1 MASTYEK
8 IATTTL
14 SSATASVT
22 FSSIPSTYTDLVL
35 VAYAAN
41 TGSDAANTGYMQ
53 YNSDSGNNYSDT
65 IVYTNGATPTSFR
78 TTTTNAIGLWTIMG
92 STDSSRYSSIVVNFQ
107 NYSNSTTYKTTLN
120 RIGTATTSGGWTN
133 MSVGMWR
140 NTNAITSILVGG
152 GTNWRSGS
160 TFTLYGIKA
169 A

>member
-14 SSATASVT
+14 GSATASVT

-35 VAYAAN
+35 VAFASN

-65 IVYTNGATPTSFR
+65 VVYTNGNTPATFR
-78 TTTTNAIGLWTIMG
+78 NNNSNSIGLWTIMG
-92 STDSSRYSSIVVNFQ
+92 NTDTNRRSTIIVQFQ
-107 NYSNSTTYKTTLN
+107 NYSNTTTYKTTLN
-120 RIGTATTSGGWTN
+120 RIGTPTSSGGWTN

-152 GTNWRSGS
+152 GTNWLSGS

>member
-1 MASTYEK
+1 MPGTYEK

-14 SSATASVT
+14 GSAAATVT
-22 FSSIPSTYTDLVL
+22 FSSIPATYTDLVL

-41 TGSDAANTGYMQ
+41 TGSDAVNTGYMQ

-65 IVYTNGATPTSFR
+65 IVYTEGDTPTSFR
-78 TTTTNAIGLWTIMG
+78 TTNSNAIGFWTIMG
-92 STDSSRYSSIVVNFQ
+92 NTNSNRRSTIVVQFQ
-107 NYSNSTTYKTTLN
+107 NYSNTTTYKTTLN
-120 RIGTATTSGGWTN
+120 RIATATSSGGWTN
-133 MSVGMWR
+133 MSVGTWR

-152 GTNWRSGS
+152 GTNWLSDS